1 MLDQINDPDVRVYIV
16 WVPSLPADTED
27 RVPAATE
34 KITDARATHY
44 WDEKGALKLAY
55 QRVMKWD
62 QPAWDVYYAY
72 RRDAEWKKN
81 PPTPDYWQHQLRG
94 LPPERML
101 DGSKL
106 AEEMRKL
113 LEKKQ

>member
-1 MLDQINDPDVRVYIV
+1 MRVYVV
-16 WVPSLPADTED
+16 WVPSLPADKED
-27 RVPAATE
+27 RVPAAAE

-44 WDEKGALKLAY
+44 WDGEGKLKLAY

-72 RRDAEWKKN
+72 GREAEWKN
-81 PPTPDYWQHQLRG
+81 DPPAPDYWQHQLRG

-101 DGSKL
+101 DGDKL
-106 AEEMRKL
+106 AGEMRRL
-113 LEKKQ
+113 LEKK